1 MSKVHAVK
9 NQVQHVCMPC
19 MFLNTPLAF
28 ESTYCIWNWSSPPLP
43 LFPGQGLNGGHFNFS
58 PLTSKRWSRTSGC
71 NSTYFIWLHLT
82 FLAVFTELGYKL
94 CEASSQFRLTP
105 HPASTEVLWYLVIFT
120 KPHSGLWSTVTLH
133 PWSWSLFNNETLFLK
148 KMWSKQGNRSG
159 DITLLSW
166 IWIRK
171 KQWRKLL
178 LGTTKW

>member
-1 MSKVHAVK
+1 MSKVHAVM

-105 HPASTEVLWYLVIFT
+105 HPASTEVMWYLVIS
-120 KPHSGLWSTVTLH
+120 PSLIQACEA
-133 PWSWSLFNNETLFLK
+133 PWHFIHGVDLYLTMKLSSLRKCGVNKEIDQETSPCSVEFE
-148 KMWSKQGNRSG
+148 
-159 DITLLSW
+159 
-166 IWIRK
+166 
-171 KQWRKLL
+171 
-178 LGTTKW
+178 